1 MPALVR
7 ARDEKLAQALAKGVM
22 TLAAACIAA
31 GFSGDPAAVTKKCR
45 QKRIQDRVKELQAMR
60 QTRVAKR
67 LDIEYETTE
76 AAAKALGIS
85 KRWVLERLKY
95 NAERCLRGQPV
106 FDAQGMQ
113 IPGKFT
119 GRPDANGANQ
129 ALRLIGL
136 ELGMFIERHEIG
148 GPGDFTRLNDAEFEA
163 KFIEEAKAIGL
174 DETAVAGLL
183 TYQDSDGTEK

>member
-1 MPALVR
+1 MPALPKLK
-7 ARDEKLAQALAKGVM
+7 DEKLAQNLAKGTM
-22 TLAAACIAA
+22 TARAACEDA
-31 GFSGDPAAVTKKCR
+31 GLSTDPATVHRKTQHKL
-45 QKRIQDRVKELQAMR
+45 IQERVRELREIRERRTMR
-60 QTRVAKR
+60 K

-106 FDAQGMQ
+106 FDAQGVQ

-163 KFIEEAKAIGL
+163 KFREEAAAIGL
-174 DETAVAGLL
+174 DEDAVAGLL
-183 TYQDSDGTEK
+183 TYQSDESQK

>member
-1 MPALVR
+1 
-7 ARDEKLAQALAKGVM
+7 
-22 TLAAACIAA
+22 
-31 GFSGDPAAVTKKCR
+31 
-45 QKRIQDRVKELQAMR
+45 
-60 QTRVAKR
+60 
-67 LDIEYETTE
+67 
-76 AAAKALGIS
+76 
-85 KRWVLERLKY
+85 
-95 NAERCLRGQPV
+95 
-106 FDAQGMQ
+106 MQ